1 MSFGEQTKSVE
12 SFQLELFLYSIL
24 KCIEPTN
31 VLSVDH
37 DFELIPTEMKT
48 KDPNVFGYRFPKNKN
63 SNIETSD
70 KKIMIKTFLF
80 Y

>member
-1 MSFGEQTKSVE
+1 MYRTN
-12 SFQLELFLYSIL
+12 
-24 KCIEPTN
+24 KCVVCLTMTLNSYI
-31 VLSVDH
+31 
-37 DFELIPTEMKT
+37 TEMKT